1 MPPPRTHQGGRVVK
15 LVARFERNGQ
25 EWTHPVEAWSPDGY
39 PMIFMESERWPWLH
53 DASKMDGFVRIEEE
67 D

>member
-1 MPPPRTHQGGRVVK
+1 MK
-15 LVARFERNGQ
+15 LVARFAQERYGPQ
-25 EWTHPVEAWSPDGY
+25 GPYWHHWTHPVEAWSPDGY
-39 PMIFMESERWPWLH
+39 PLIFMESERWPWLH